1 MATLGSLVVE
11 LGANVGKLQT
21 DMARAV
27 SVVDRA
33 AGGIKRAAGFA
44 TAALAGIGA
53 GLSFA
58 SIAGAAREVIDL
70 GDKLRDL
77 SLATGQSVE
86 QLSFLNFAAGQS
98 GTSIDTISSAAQRL
112 SKNLVEVA
120 NGQGAKA
127 AQALDLLKLSAEDL
141 ARVDLATQIGQIGAA
156 LAQVDNPSQRAAA
169 GAALFGKQFK
179 ELAPLIL
186 EGEDGIGR
194 LVDRFVELNGTI
206 TRDQAD
212 KFDALNDSI
221 GELDL
226 ASQAAGK
233 AIATALAPALTT
245 LFNAIATGVPQVAP
259 AISGLG
265 KTFDTFLTET
275 ALKLERFNLKFETF
289 KAGLFNSDRF
299 RQQAD
304 QAADTIDGLEEKLR
318 VRRNAARTGREE
330 TDVSAGRA
338 AILGTFTG
346 AGIEPQGDP
355 EAAAKAAEKAS
366 REAQRVA
373 DALQR
378 ETDSVRDYL
387 QDYARDRERAFQG
400 EVEQSRARLE
410 SLRESIATPR
420 ERATRELQE
429 FSRVF
434 GADSEEYG
442 RKAIEVFNE
451 LDTTV
456 SKLDENGD
464 RLKTTFADLGAT
476 FSSAFEEAIFS
487 ASSFSDVL
495 AGLGQDIARLL
506 LRQTV
511 TDPISNFFGAQF
523 GKGGGGFSG
532 IFDSLLK
539 FGGFRASGGPVSAGR
554 AYVVGERGPELLI
567 PGTAGTVVPN
577 GGGGSTVNIYNYG
590 NEPVRAEQNG
600 ARGVDVFVGASVT
613 RAASQGMLAPLGVRA
628 PLVQR

>member
-33 AGGIKRAAGFA
+33 SSGIKRAASFA

-53 GLSFA
+53 GLSLT

-77 SLATGQSVE
+77 SFATGQSVE

-112 SKNLVEVA
+112 SKNLVEIA

-127 AQALDLLKLSAEDL
+127 AQALDLLKLSADEL
-141 ARVDLATQIGQIGAA
+141 ARVDLASQIGQIGAA
-156 LAQVDNPSQRAAA
+156 LAAVDNPSQRAAA

-221 GELDL
+221 GELNL

-233 AIATALAPALTT
+233 AVATALAPALTT

-259 AISGLG
+259 ALSGLG

-338 AILGTFTG
+338 AILGTITS
-346 AGIEPQGDP
+346 AGIDAQGDP

-366 REAQRVA
+366 KEAQRVA
-373 DALQR
+373 DALRR
-378 ETDSVRDYL
+378 ESDSVRAYL
-387 QDYARDRERAFQG
+387 QDYAREREQAFAG
-400 EVEQSRARLE
+400 EVEQSRRRLE
-410 SLRESIATPR
+410 QLRESISTPR
-420 ERATRELQE
+420 ERALAELREFE
-429 FSRVF
+429 AAF
-434 GADSEEYG
+434 GANSEEYA
-442 RKAIEVFNE
+442 RKAVEVFNE
-451 LDTTV
+451 LEAATEGAAAATSQLDTAA
-456 SKLDENGD
+456 
-464 RLKTTFADLGAT
+464 ADLGLT
-476 FSSAFEEAIFS
+476 FSSAFEDAIVNAESLGDILQGLAKDILRITTRTFVTEPL
-487 ASSFSDVL
+487 AEFAKDVL
-495 AGLGQDIARLL
+495 KNGS
-506 LRQTV
+506 V
-511 TDPISNFFGAQF
+511 
-523 GKGGGGFSG
+523 GGGIGGFFSK
-532 IFDSLLK
+532 I
-539 FGGFRASGGPVSAGR
+539 FGGFRANGGPVAAGR

-567 PGTAGTVVPN
+567 PGAAGTVVPN
-577 GGGGSTVNIYNYG
+577 GGIAPTVNIYNYG
-590 NEPVRAEQNG
+590 SEPVRSESNG
-600 ARGVDVFVGASVT
+600 SRGIDVFIGAGVT
-613 RAASQGMLAPLGVRA
+613 RAAAQGMLAPIGVRA